1 VLRQIFFLCPE
12 ASVIQSEI
20 VHKVFSFGLALWF
33 CVLFTQAT
41 RAQTFQLNDGR
52 SVSGEMLVPS
62 ANDAGIQIRVGEGQY
77 ERVPWGKFSQEDL
90 RKLAENPKLQ
100 PFVEPF
106 IEVTQAE
113 LIKKTDIG
121 PIKPT
126 PRLERPAPRSLLG
139 ALFGSSIGILA
150 ILLMYAANLFA
161 AYEVAIFRAQ
171 PIGLVCGVAA
181 VLPLI
186 GPIIFLSMPTRM
198 SGRYQEQD
206 AEAAAA
212 AEAATP
218 TFSVPSGQPEQGTG
232 EAGGGLRLAHA
243 DPAEAA
249 KTAQAQVFAR
259 GQYTFNRR
267 FFETKFPGFFGVVRR
282 EAERGLVLIFKTSR
296 GEFIAHRITR
306 IASGDLHVDVVR
318 GSQTE
323 EVMISFPEIQ
333 EVQLKHAH
341 A

>member
-1 VLRQIFFLCPE
+1 M
-12 ASVIQSEI
+12 
-20 VHKVFSFGLALWF
+20 HKVFSIGLAFWL
-33 CVLFTQAT
+33 CVLLTEAA

-62 ANDAGIQIRVGEGQY
+62 ANDAGIQIRIGEGQY

-106 IEVTQAE
+106 IEETREE

-121 PIKPT
+121 PIKPS

-139 ALFGSSIGILA
+139 ALFGSSVGIVAL
-150 ILLMYAANLFA
+150 LLMYAANLFA

-171 PIGLVCGVAA
+171 PVGLVCGVAA

-198 SGRYQEQD
+198 ASRYETEE
-206 AEAAAA
+206 AEAAAEA
-212 AEAATP
+212 PTATYAVPSAQTAEA
-218 TFSVPSGQPEQGTG
+218 TG
-232 EAGGGLRLAHA
+232 EAAGGLRLAHA
-243 DPAEAA
+243 EPAEA
-249 KTAQAQVFAR
+249 KTAQAQVFSR

-267 FFETKFPGFFGVVRR
+267 FFETKFPGFFGMVRR
-282 EAERGLVLIFKTSR
+282 EAERGLVLVFKTSR

-306 IASGDLHVDVVR
+306 IAAGDLHVDVVH
-318 GSQTE
+318 GSKTE

>member
-1 VLRQIFFLCPE
+1 
-12 ASVIQSEI
+12 
-20 VHKVFSFGLALWF
+20 
-33 CVLFTQAT
+33 
-41 RAQTFQLNDGR
+41 
-52 SVSGEMLVPS
+52 MLVPS
-62 ANDAGIQIRVGEGQY
+62 ANDAGIQIRIGEGQY

-90 RKLAENPKLQ
+90 RKLGENPKLQ

-106 IEVTQAE
+106 IEVTQEE

-139 ALFGSSIGILA
+139 ALFGSSVGIVA

-171 PIGLVCGVAA
+171 PVGLVCGVAA

-198 SGRYQEQD
+198 SARYEGEE
-206 AEAAAA
+206 AEAAA
-212 AEAATP
+212 AEAAPP
-218 TFSVPSGQPEQGTG
+218 TFSVPSAQPEQGTG

-243 DPAEAA
+243 EPAEAA
-249 KTAQAQVFAR
+249 KSAQAQVFAR

-282 EAERGLVLIFKTSR
+282 EAERGLVLVFKTSR
-296 GEFIAHRITR
+296 GQFIAHRITR
-306 IASGDLHVDVVR
+306 IAAGDLHVDVVH
-318 GSQTE
+318 GSRTE